1 MEGDM
6 VMGRRHGEGRGRDI
20 VREGYCEGE
29 GRGGDKVREGQDENM
44 MRGRGGLTCQSAP
57 KHRRD
62 LLQSPVL

>member
-1 MEGDM
+1 M
-6 VMGRRHGEGRGRDI
+6 
-20 VREGYCEGE
+20 REGE
-29 GRGGDKVREGQDENM
+29 DENM